1 MRARRVIA
9 PSRPQAW
16 KKKQKKAKADWQAT
30 NAGAGGGGEGGG
42 GDLMAQLQTRTSRRS
57 SGGQPTAP
65 VAAKTNAGTSMA
77 LILDNIPPAYADL
90 WLSAQHL

>member
-1 MRARRVIA
+1 MIA

-30 NAGAGGGGEGGG
+30 NAGAGGGGGGGGGG

-57 SGGQPTAP
+57 SGGQPTAAP
-65 VAAKTNAGTSMA
+65 VAAKTNAGISMA
-77 LILDNIPPAYADL
+77 LILDDIPPAYADL
-90 WLSAQHL
+90 WLSAQNL